1 MGKLYVTLNKDD
13 ELFED
18 TDKESNEYEHVS

>member
-18 TDKESNEYEHVS
+18 ADKESNEYEHVS